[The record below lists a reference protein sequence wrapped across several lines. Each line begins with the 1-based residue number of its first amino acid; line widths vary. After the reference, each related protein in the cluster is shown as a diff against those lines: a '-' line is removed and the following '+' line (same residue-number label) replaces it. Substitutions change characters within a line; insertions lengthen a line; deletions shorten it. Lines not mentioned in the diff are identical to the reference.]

1 MGSPCIDVC
10 RFDEETGWCFGCGM
24 SRKDKKHWKKDKS
37 SRPAIKEA
45 LPPRLVVLCESGHAT
60 GKAAKRKKKDDK
72 RKGD

>member
-24 SRKDKKHWKKDKS
+24 LRKDKKAWKKDKP
-37 SRPAIKEA
+37 SRPAILGT
-45 LPPRLVVLCESGHAT
+45 LPPRLAALREAGHAT
-60 GKAAKRKKKDDK
+60 GKAAKRKKGDK

>member
-24 SRKDKKHWKKDKS
+24 SRKDKKAWKKDKS
-37 SRPAIKEA
+37 ARPAILGN
-45 LPPRLVVLCESGHAT
+45 LPPRLAALRDSGHAT
-60 GKAAKRKKKDDK
+60 GKAAKRKKGDK

>member
-24 SRKDKKHWKKDKS
+24 SRKDKKAWKKDKP
-37 SRPAIKEA
+37 SRPSI
-45 LPPRLVVLCESGHAT
+45 LGNLRPRLAALGESGHAT
-60 GKAAKRKKKDDK
+60 GEAAKRKKGGK

>member
-37 SRPAIKEA
+37 SRPAILGA
-45 LPPRLVVLCESGHAT
+45 LSPRLAELRDSGHAT
-60 GKAAKRKKKDDK
+60 GKAAKRRKGDK